1 MRFISKK
8 SRKFLEVFFAEKK
21 WRDVFDVYL
30 HLKFSQKMAC
40 AQFVC
45 ALLFVADESALREMV
60 EAGLLRYMNDFLDL
74 DVDNVGKFVIMSMKR
89 VVDVFEEV
97 GAPGFLVEY
106 VKNEV
111 SSELIGKLVGC
122 GNQVVAR
129 QAAILESTLVR
140 LVRSC

>member
-1 MRFISKK
+1 
-8 SRKFLEVFFAEKK
+8 
-21 WRDVFDVYL
+21 
-30 HLKFSQKMAC
+30 MAC

-45 ALLFVADESALREMV
+45 ALLFVADENNLREMV

-74 DVDNVGKFVIMSMKR
+74 DIENVGKFVTMSMKR
-89 VVDVFEEV
+89 VIEVFEEV

-111 SSELIGKLVGC
+111 SSELIGKLVEC
-122 GNQVVAR
+122 GNPVVAR

-140 LVRSC
+140 LVRDN